1 MAFMGKLG
9 PLLSMIYVQVAYA
22 AMFLITR
29 LAFTRG
35 MSHYSFVLYRQI
47 IAAMAI
53 CPLACFLDKYV
64 HSDEV
69 HYCMHSSV
77 ASSFFLSFSG
87 FHHFLLHALVDSRE
101 IGRLAVGWK
110 NAGQIF
116 LLALMGICISQNF
129 YYAGLAYTSSTFVGT
144 MNNLQPVVTFL
155 LAYLLRL
162 EEVSIKN
169 RTGQAKIL
177 GTFLCVGG
185 AMVMTLFKDH
195 NGGQGLRAQMD
206 PIFSP
211 QDLGGGTSFVLGAL
225 FTIVGTTA
233 WSAFL
238 LYQACVVAQ
247 YPSQLTL
254 SGLVNLIG
262 GLQCAVI
269 SLSFEKPAA
278 LKLRWDLPLLAIA
291 YSVSF
296 SLSPSFFLLFF
307 FLLHAMVAF
316 GGRDSDTE
324 NAMFLITLQGIFC
337 AGFGMFAVM
346 WCVKETG
353 PVYVTAFGP
362 MSAVMVAILE
372 PLLLHVQLTWSSLI
386 GLVMVIGGLFLF
398 LWGKAQDSSGAG
410 EAFAAT
416 HGVGE
421 WDRNEASVYEEEP
434 SNQEPLLA

>member
-1 MAFMGKLG
+1 MAFMGKRG
-9 PLLSMIYVQVAYA
+9 PLLGMIYVQVAYA

-35 MSHYSFVLYRQI
+35 MSHYGFVLYRQI
-47 IAAMAI
+47 IAAVAI
-53 CPLACFLDKYV
+53 CPIACFLD
-64 HSDEV
+64 
-69 HYCMHSSV
+69 
-77 ASSFFLSFSG
+77 
-87 FHHFLLHALVDSRE
+87 RE
-101 IGRLAVGWK
+101 IGRLTVRWK

-116 LLALMGICISQNF
+116 LLALMGISISQNF
-129 YYAGLAYTSSTFVGT
+129 YYAGLAYTSSTLVST
-144 MNNLQPVVTFL
+144 MNNLQPAITFL

-195 NGGQGLRAQMD
+195 NGGQGLQAQMD

-211 QDLGGGTSFVLGAL
+211 HVRRLHGLGGGTSFVLGAL

-238 LYQACVVAQ
+238 LYQ
-247 YPSQLTL
+247 
-254 SGLVNLIG
+254 
-262 GLQCAVI
+262 
-269 SLSFEKPAA
+269 
-278 LKLRWDLPLLAIA
+278 
-291 YSVSF
+291 
-296 SLSPSFFLLFF
+296 
-307 FLLHAMVAF
+307 
-316 GGRDSDTE
+316 
-324 NAMFLITLQGIFC
+324 GIFC
-337 AGFGMFAVM
+337 AGFGVFAMM

-353 PVYVTAFGP
+353 PVYVTAFSP
-362 MSAVMVAILE
+362 VSTVMVAILE

-386 GLVMVIGGLFLF
+386 AMVMVIGGLFLF
-398 LWGKAQDSSGAG
+398 LWGKAQDSSKTG
-410 EAFAAT
+410 ESFAAT

-421 WDRNEASVYEEEP
+421 WDRNETSVYEEP

>member
-9 PLLSMIYVQVAYA
+9 PLLGMIYVQVAYA

-53 CPLACFLDKYV
+53 CPLACFLDK
-64 HSDEV
+64 
-69 HYCMHSSV
+69 
-77 ASSFFLSFSG
+77 
-87 FHHFLLHALVDSRE
+87 
-101 IGRLAVGWK
+101 
-110 NAGQIF
+110 
-116 LLALMGICISQNF
+116 ICISQNF

-155 LAYLLRL
+155 LAYLLRYGKA
-162 EEVSIKN
+162 VSIPWVW
-169 RTGQAKIL
+169 A
-177 GTFLCVGG
+177 
-185 AMVMTLFKDH
+185 
-195 NGGQGLRAQMD
+195 
-206 PIFSP
+206 FS
-211 QDLGGGTSFVLGAL
+211 
-225 FTIVGTTA
+225 TA
-233 WSAFL
+233 
-238 LYQACVVAQ
+238 ACVVAQ

-278 LKLRWDLPLLAIA
+278 LKLRWDLQLLSIA
-291 YSVSF
+291 YS
-296 SLSPSFFLLFF
+296 
-307 FLLHAMVAF
+307 
-316 GGRDSDTE
+316 
-324 NAMFLITLQGIFC
+324 GIFC

-398 LWGKAQDSSGAG
+398 LWGKAQDSSGTG